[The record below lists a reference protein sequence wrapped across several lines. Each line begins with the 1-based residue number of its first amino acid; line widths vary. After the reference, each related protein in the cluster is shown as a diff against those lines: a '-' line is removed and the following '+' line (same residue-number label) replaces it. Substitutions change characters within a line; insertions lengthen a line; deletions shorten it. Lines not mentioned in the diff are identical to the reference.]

1 VVKRAFDIAVALA
14 GLLLLLPLLSVVALL
29 IKVGSPGPIFFKQE
43 RVGRG
48 FRPFLIYKFR
58 TMVQDAPRL
67 GAAITSGNDPRIT
80 RIGRILRKTKL
91 DELPQLFNVLK
102 GDMSLVGP
110 RPEVRPY
117 AELFREDYEQILK
130 IRPGITDLASL
141 KYFDEAQTLAR
152 TSNPE
157 DEYIN
162 HILPDKVRLAKEYV
176 NRSSFWFDLALI
188 GRTLVKTSPLPSR
201 LRGVH

>member
-1 VVKRAFDIAVALA
+1 MVKRAFDIAVALA